1 MANPFLRAYYY
12 RAAPGTSLGLAAAE
26 FVLQRDVS
34 PFDEIDTGIDLG
46 KHIFTSS
53 APFALQGKME
63 GENWGTMGFALGGA
77 RTGITRPEA
86 AIYELTLNVGGVDSN
101 WFDLYKHP
109 EVIEYAK
116 KRLPA
121 ELHGLADEYIEA
133 DYDRQEEMELVEDG
147 RKVADA
153 FEKARRGP
161 TEERRAGALYRLKG
175 DFLRAAPIQ
184 WKAEMALQNK
194 KFPGMERLRNWILQ
208 LKESGG
214 SIPDIDY
221 SQWYRRGDV
230 PAWESTIQQVGELVG
245 AR

>member
-1 MANPFLRAYYY
+1 RAYYY
-12 RAAPGTSLGLAAAE
+12 RAAPGTSLGVAAGE
-26 FVLQRDVS
+26 FVFQRDLS
-34 PFDEIDTGIDLG
+34 PFDEIDTGIDLI

-63 GENWGTMGFALGGA
+63 GENWGTTGFALGGA

-86 AIYELTLNVGGVDSN
+86 AIYALTLNVGGVESN

-116 KRLPA
+116 KKLPA
-121 ELHGLADEYIEA
+121 DLHDLADEYIEA
-133 DYDRQEEMELVEDG
+133 DYARQEEMELVKDG
-147 RKVADA
+147 RTVADA
-153 FEKARRGP
+153 FEKASRGP
-161 TEERRAGALYRLKG
+161 AKNRPLGAPLYRLKG
-175 DFLRAAPIQ
+175 EFVDAAPIQ
-184 WKAEMALQNK
+184 WKAEMALQDEN
-194 KFPGMERLRNWILQ
+194 FPGKERLRNWILQ

-230 PAWESTIQQVGELVG
+230 PAWESTGQYLRELVG